1 MNFHSKEWIMNEM
14 SNHLMDALDQYNSFN
29 IVGLFYQGSG
39 NYGMDTEKS
48 DADTKLII
56 TPSLNTLIFNHK
68 PVSTTHV
75 RENNSHLDA
84 KDVRLYM
91 QTFRKQNLNF
101 LEILFTEYKMLN
113 HRYEDAWND
122 LVKNRELIAHYDESQ
137 AVKAMRGVAMEKYHA
152 LEHPYPVQIEELE
165 KFGYA
170 AKQLHHLLRV
180 EDYLERYIAGE
191 RYEDCLRPSNADF
204 LVDIKLNHRSLDEAR
219 KMADKAL
226 AHIDEMYEK
235 FTPRPRN
242 EEVEEILDSVQER
255 IVRTSIKF
263 ELKE

>member
-1 MNFHSKEWIMNEM
+1 M
-14 SNHLMDALDQYNSFN
+14 
-29 IVGLFYQGSG
+29 
-39 NYGMDTEKS
+39 
-48 DADTKLII
+48 
-56 TPSLNTLIFNHK
+56 
-68 PVSTTHV
+68 
-75 RENNSHLDA
+75 
-84 KDVRLYM
+84 
-91 QTFRKQNLNF
+91 
-101 LEILFTEYKMLN
+101 
-113 HRYEDAWND
+113 
-122 LVKNRELIAHYDESQ
+122 
-137 AVKAMRGVAMEKYHA
+137 
-152 LEHPYPVQIEELE
+152 E

-204 LVDIKLNHRSLDEAR
+204 LVDIKLNHRSLNEAR

-226 AHIDEMYEK
+226 AHIDEMYEN

-255 IVRTSIKF
+255 IVRASIKF